1 MSTIYVRVSLLF
13 LATFLFGLVWSN
25 DHKPIPKQKTVV
37 TSDFERC
44 CKVSTLKPAIHTV
57 SWQQLDK
64 PVKPI
69 TVELENALDR
79 SVTTTPADIERNVSP
94 LKADRPHI
102 ISVSHLSFPLPQNL
116 SVGTY
121 TVVDQF
127 GKISKLSA
135 SHEELQSWGITNPA
149 PSRTA
154 YEITSFEGRWHFIRI
169 EEPASVAADEQR
181 PTQNEVQ
188 AAWGMVFDIA
198 GEFLRP
204 THDPAADT
212 TNSDT
217 QQSVQVT
224 SEPANFN

>member
-37 TSDFERC
+37 TYDFERP
-44 CKVSTLKPAIHTV
+44 CKVQTLEPAIHTV

-69 TVELENALDR
+69 TVELENTLDQP
-79 SVTTTPADIERNVSP
+79 VTKTPVDIERNVSP
-94 LKADRPHI
+94 LIADRPDI
-102 ISVSHLSFPLPQNL
+102 ISVSDLSFPIPRNL
-116 SVGTY
+116 SVGNY

-135 SHEELQSWGITNPA
+135 SHEELESWGITNPH

-154 YEITSFEGRWHFIRI
+154 YEITSLEGRWHFIRV
-169 EEPASVAADEQR
+169 EEPTSVAVDEQR

-198 GEFLRP
+198 GDFLRP
-204 THDPAADT
+204 SRDPAADN

-217 QQSVQVT
+217 EQSVQVT
-224 SEPANFN
+224 SEPANLN